1 MTSPPFELTDAVT
14 LRPGAVAF
22 PAWWPRSPRST
33 MLAGMA
39 AASAADGYVNTR
51 VESIIEQARGSRR
64 TFYRYFDNRED
75 CLVALHEAILDDCLR
90 AITDGPQELESAL
103 RRLMTYFAAW
113 PTHARVLLVEILA
126 AGPAGA
132 ARHEAA
138 IEQLS
143 ERLAD
148 CTPAPDGEN
157 DPALSPEQLTQ
168 AQFGALHML
177 VLQRVIRG
185 QERSLPRLTPALVA
199 LAERG

>member
-1 MTSPPFELTDAVT
+1 VTSRSPQLTDAVT

-22 PAWWPRSPRST
+22 PAWWPRSPRSA

-39 AASAADGYVNTR
+39 AACAQDGYVNAR
-51 VESIIEQARGSRR
+51 VENVIEHARGSRR

-75 CLVALHEAILDDCLR
+75 CVLALHEAILEDCLR
-90 AITDGPQELESAL
+90 AVGDGPQELESAL
-103 RRLMTYFAAW
+103 WRLMTYFAAW
-113 PTHARVLLVEILA
+113 PAHARLLLVEILA
-126 AGPAGA
+126 AGRAGA

-138 IEQLS
+138 IAQLS
-143 ERLAD
+143 ERLAE
-148 CTPAPDGEN
+148 CAPTPGDDGC
-157 DPALSPEQLTQ
+157 PALTPEQLAQ

-177 VLQRVIRG
+177 VLQRVIGG